1 MRKLYLSVSSAVYL
15 LTLMVCSKTQAQPLP
30 TAVQV
35 RLQFV
40 LDSMV
45 SSSTNPV
52 YLAGMSAAIHIRN
65 VGTWKG
71 VTGSAG
77 AVGQGVTTA
86 IPWQDSMR
94 SRVYSVTKSFTA
106 SIILSLMA
114 EGRLTL
120 DDSIGKW
127 IDTLVSNP
135 LPNIRNNATIR
146 QCLTHATGHADYVTN
161 IQFLLDVLGNQ
172 GLKVYSPRE
181 SIAFA
186 GAPLFPLGTSR
197 SYSST
202 NYILL
207 GMVAESVTDSSMALL
222 YRHRIINPLG
232 LTNTYFG
239 HFEPAT
245 GFLAHPH
252 DNLFLFGLTPNQTV
266 NIQNVFPFT
275 SIVSAAW
282 ATGGIVSTAEDIAKY
297 AMHLY
302 GGTAIPQRAL
312 DSMLRSIDTT
322 LNAIPTAVVDDF
334 PGYGVFNNTSV
345 APGFVGHG
353 GSATG
358 YRAFMY
364 GHPQNGVNIAIL
376 CNQQPASLDRIAKV
390 LYESLPVSLV
400 SGIPTN
406 RPEPTVGFVET
417 YPNPANQWFHLGLYL
432 ARPASLQ
439 IALHSMEGKEIRVL
453 KAQTEMA
460 AGYQT
465 FSFETYGLQA
475 GIYLCRVAAGDQVL
489 VRKLLIE

>member
-1 MRKLYLSVSSAVYL
+1 MAIAVATTMGTKAHAQQVPSAV
-15 LTLMVCSKTQAQPLP
+15 QA
-30 TAVQV
+30 

-45 SSSTNPV
+45 SSSTNPT
-52 YLAGMSAAIHIRN
+52 YIAGMSAAIRIRN
-65 VGTWKG
+65 GATWKG
-71 VTGSAG
+71 VTGFAG
-77 AVGQGVTTA
+77 AVGTGVTTA
-86 IPWQDSMR
+86 IPWQDTMR

-114 EGRLTL
+114 EGRLSL

-172 GLKVYSPRE
+172 GLKVYTPRE

-207 GMVAESVTDSSMALL
+207 GMVAESVTDSTMAQL
-222 YRHRIINPLG
+222 YRHRIFNPLG
-232 LTNTYFG
+232 LSNTYFG
-239 HFEPAT
+239 QFEPST

-252 DNLFLFGLTPNQTV
+252 DNLAAFGLTPNQTV

-302 GGTAIPQRAL
+302 GGTAIPPRAL
-312 DSMLRSIDTT
+312 DSMLRSIDTL
-322 LNAIPTAVVDDF
+322 LNTIPTNLVDDF

-364 GHPQNGVNIAIL
+364 GNPQNGVNIAIL
-376 CNQQPASLDRIAKV
+376 CNQQPASLDRIAKA
-390 LYESLPVSLV
+390 LYEELPASLLSGAPQEAPVPS
-400 SGIPTN
+400 
-406 RPEPTVGFVET
+406 VGFVET
-417 YPNPANQWFHLGLYL
+417 YPNPTSTWLNVGMYLSKPSRLNIVLYG
-432 ARPASLQ
+432 
-439 IALHSMEGKEIRVL
+439 IDGKEVQKL
-453 KAQTEMA
+453 MQQNEVGE
-460 AGYQT
+460 GYQLFT
-465 FSFETYGLQA
+465 FATQELPSGMYYCH
-475 GIYLCRVAAGDQVL
+475 IVAGDQVL
-489 VRKLLIE
+489 VRKIVVD